1 MNTPSLNRRR
11 LPLGLFAI
19 LIALDVTV
27 RLLEKMAVL
36 SPTVDPH
43 SAFVLTLLSQPWWW
57 LGLGLGPFQLWAW
70 MCILART
77 ELSIA
82 YPLLSIGYP
91 LTMAAAWLVFYE
103 SLSWQVWL
111 GAFFITV
118 GVAIVGSATQA
129 SARPL
134 RVTTG
139 TPEPVRAA

>member
-1 MNTPSLNRRR
+1 MNPTLLSRRR
-11 LPLGLFAI
+11 IPLGLFAI

-36 SPTVDPH
+36 GPTIDRH
-43 SAFVLTLLSQPWWW
+43 SAFALTLLQQPWWW

-77 ELSIA
+77 ELSVA

-91 LTMAAAWLVFYE
+91 LTMAAAWLVFHE

-111 GAFFITV
+111 GALFITV

-129 SARPL
+129 SARPM
-134 RVTTG
+134 RVVTG
-139 TPEPVRAA
+139 TSEPARAA